1 MASAHIVLLR
11 IASRFGDIDER
22 SRSRVRP
29 RPTRNLLPQRAYASE
44 VDLARLNEWR
54 VRFADSKTAA
64 AAFFVVV
71 LACQV
76 VARAWISSSPVAIA
90 GVFVYSGAALLTWP
104 FLDAAFARY
113 AAEPTVNA
121 PASRRMPWVWCVL
134 VGVLV
139 SIIIGGLGS

>member
-1 MASAHIVLLR
+1 M
-11 IASRFGDIDER
+11 
-22 SRSRVRP
+22 
-29 RPTRNLLPQRAYASE
+29 
-44 VDLARLNEWR
+44 DLVRLNEWR

-64 AAFFVVV
+64 VAFLVVV

-76 VARAWISSSPVAIA
+76 LAAAWISSSAVALA
-90 GVFVYSGAALLTWP
+90 GVLIYSAAALFTWP

-134 VGVLV
+134 VAALV
-139 SIIIGGLGS
+139 SIVIGGLGS

>member
-1 MASAHIVLLR
+1 M
-11 IASRFGDIDER
+11 
-22 SRSRVRP
+22 
-29 RPTRNLLPQRAYASE
+29 
-44 VDLARLNEWR
+44 R

-64 AAFFVVV
+64 AAFFLVV

-76 VARAWISSSPVAIA
+76 VARAWIDSSAVAIA
-90 GVFVYSGAALLTWP
+90 GVFIYSAAALLTWP

-121 PASRRMPWVWCVL
+121 QASHRMPWVWSVL

-139 SIIIGGLGS
+139 SIVIGGLGT